1 MLGWSVSPGL
11 TRCRNPRAP
20 KYGAFIA
27 CSESDAVWVDWLVH
41 RLERFQG
48 DRHSSRHTTAEH
60 GRPRSLYPIFRDAA
74 HGRADYSL
82 PQHIIAALDAS
93 KALIVICSPA
103 AAKSY
108 RVNEEIRLFKLH
120 HPHRPIVPLII
131 GGKPGDDQVE
141 CFPPL
146 LQFQLNA
153 EGCITGGPIDVQA
166 TDARDGAGGHEVA
179 IARIASDLLGIS
191 SSQMDGHTQTR
202 GARLLNNPLKNSMNL
217 AVAAGI
223 GALFVWQGLRTNQ
236 AFLDETLALLSA
248 GLNTAAIESIDRG
261 VPRNAVLEL
270 LAQGEGLLGTVASLG
285 RSTPEIENRKAA
297 MLLELAHTYRSL
309 GEKHVAEARTTDA
322 HHLLETLRA
331 EASDGTLPRRRL
343 EAAQEAL
350 GGLRAV
356 RGNSP

>member
-1 MLGWSVSPGL
+1 VLGWSVSPGL
-11 TRCRNPRAP
+11 TRYRNPRAP

-41 RLERFQG
+41 RLERFHG
-48 DRHSSRHTTAEH
+48 DRHFSRRRTAEH
-60 GRPRSLYPIFRDAA
+60 PSSLYPIFRDAA
-74 HGRADYSL
+74 YGRADYSL

-93 KALIVICSPA
+93 KALVVICSPA

-108 RVNEEIRLFKLH
+108 RVNEEVRLFKLH
-120 HPHRPIVPLII
+120 RPHRPIIPLII
-131 GGKPGDDQVE
+131 DGKPGDDQIE

-146 LQFQLNA
+146 LQFELNA

-166 TDARDGAGGHEVA
+166 TDARDKAGGHEVA
-179 IARIASDLLGIS
+179 IARIASDLLGVS
-191 SSQMDGHTQTR
+191 SSPMDGPSQTR
-202 GARLLNNPLKNSMNL
+202 KARLLNNPLKNYMNL

-223 GALFVWQGLRTNQ
+223 GALFLWQGLKTNQ

-248 GLNTAAIESIDRG
+248 GLNAAAIESIDHG
-261 VPRNAVLEL
+261 VPQNAVLEL
-270 LAQGEGLLGTVASLG
+270 LGRGEELLADVASLG

-297 MLLELAHTYRSL
+297 MLLELARTYRSL
-309 GEKHVAEARTTDA
+309 GEKHVADARTTDA
-322 HHLLETLRA
+322 YHLLETLRA
-331 EASDGTLPRRRL
+331 EALDGTPPRI